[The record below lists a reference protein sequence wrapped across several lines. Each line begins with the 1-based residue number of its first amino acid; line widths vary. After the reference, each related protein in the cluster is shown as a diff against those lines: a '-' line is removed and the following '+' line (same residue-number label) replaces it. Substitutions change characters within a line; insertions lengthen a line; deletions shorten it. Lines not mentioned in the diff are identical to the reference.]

1 MDRFVGLGRA
11 RVLAHRPGPRRE
23 VLRAVLLGRSTG
35 GEEAVRL
42 QSQELGPCR
51 PDPAWRWAES
61 AFSQH
66 RGDGRGRDIDPEFQ
80 ELPADPEV
88 APPGVLPPSRRISLS
103 ARQSPGSSVGRST
116 GSSPT

>member
-23 VLRAVLLGRSTG
+23 VRRAVLLGRSTG

-42 QSQELGPCR
+42 QSQELGPRR

-61 AFSQH
+61 ALSKH

-88 APPGVLPPSRRISLS
+88 APSWGSPSP
-103 ARQSPGSSVGRST
+103 AEGSGA
-116 GSSPT
+116 